1 MKDDIVLDA
10 MISPALKEK
19 MNKVV
24 ASASGNFGQLVRLA
38 GLDPAKDFQEANLR
52 DTDFTDTNLDGFD
65 FTGSDLRGARGIRV
79 KWSPEA
85 TIFTDALLEGSLFAH
100 RVAVSTALANA
111 ETRLLYRRINGMTW
125 QGQVIWAIR
134 NVRRGAPDLESNR
147 MLAATLFER
156 TTDSFLKGELLKYLE
171 KSAAPGDEQI
181 YGMMLDI
188 INGHS
193 DDLHLIAKTI
203 RILSESE
210 AFGRTRLKSAVEAL
224 LASND
229 NRIVALAIR
238 FLVSVGTKE
247 EIRELSE
254 FALNRRAASLRHAF
268 IGTLVGRLGPGYDMI
283 ARNAVNKDFRD
294 VHHGLPAEELLVL
307 IRNIR
312 RAHLNEQAA
321 VRDGT
326 LKSEPRISQE
336 FGEAIA
342 TNTLTEKLDQMFGRL
357 SEFGMPRIKIPQGT

>member
-1 MKDDIVLDA
+1 MKDNLLLDTIISDATKTAIDQVL
-10 MISPALKEK
+10 
-19 MNKVV
+19 
-24 ASASGNFGQLVRLA
+24 ASTSESFAHLVRLA
-38 GLDPAKDFQEANLR
+38 NLDPKKHLR
-52 DTDFTDTNLDGFD
+52 HSDLREVNFTDTDLTKYD
-65 FTGSDLRGARGIRV
+65 FTGCDLRGARGIRV
-79 KWSPEA
+79 KWSPE
-85 TIFTDALLEGSLFAH
+85 TTVLTDALIEGSLFAH
-100 RVAVSTALANA
+100 RMAISTALANP
-111 ETRLLYRRINGMTW
+111 ETRQLHRQIGGMGW
-125 QGQVIWAIR
+125 QSQIIWAMR
-134 NVRRGAPDLESNR
+134 NVRRGIPNLERNR
-147 MLAATLFER
+147 LLAASLFER
-156 TTDSFLKGELLKYLE
+156 TEDSFLKGELLKYLE

-188 INGHS
+188 INSHS

-203 RILSESE
+203 KILNESE
-210 AFGRTRLKSAVEAL
+210 AFGSARLKSAVEAL

-283 ARNAVNKDFRD
+283 ARNPVNKDFRD

-342 TNTLTEKLDQMFGRL
+342 TNALTEKLDQMFGRL
-357 SEFGMPRIKIPQGT
+357 SEFGMPRIRIPQGT